1 MPVTTPSYRSLFAN
15 RGYRWFW
22 LGLTVNFLG
31 SQVGQLGLSW
41 FVKLESDSP
50 SAVGAALSLGTAF
63 TAVGALL
70 VGPLLDRGSRR
81 RLMIIDNLGRG
92 LIALL
97 LPLLFV
103 QGWLHLWQIFVA
115 MAVMGLLGAF
125 TKVGQSAITPALVT
139 EPELLA
145 SANALNQVQWQV
157 AYLAGPALGGLL
169 LEWFHPMTVLM
180 VDGLTFLFFALA
192 LTQLPA
198 AVDQVRRSSATYWR
212 SMREG
217 VGLLLGSRPLVALT
231 LNTFLIN
238 TFYGPLPVALVFYV
252 DRQLG
257 AGATELGW
265 IWSVFAAGTLTGG
278 LLSGMI
284 GRWPAGRAIATI
296 TFLWGALT
304 APLVWVHSLPLALL
318 CMFLAGVSWAP
329 YNVIE
334 VTARQRAVPPDSYGR
349 VFGLILV
356 VTQMGVPLGSALGG
370 LLVDRVGPGAT
381 LALAGA
387 ACMLL
392 GLVGWFSRS
401 LRLLDHSA
409 GV

>member
-1 MPVTTPSYRSLFAN
+1 MKRLFLNA
-15 RGYRWFW
+15 GYRWFW

-41 FVKLESDSP
+41 FVKLQSDSP
-50 SAVGAALSLGTAF
+50 SAVGAVLSLGTAF

-70 VGPLLDRGSRR
+70 VGPLLDQGSRR
-81 RLMIIDNLGRG
+81 RLMILDNLGRG
-92 LIALL
+92 LISLL
-97 LPLLFV
+97 LPVLFL
-103 QGWLHLWQIFVA
+103 QGWLQLWHIFVA
-115 MAVMGLLGAF
+115 MALMGLLGAF

-139 EPELLA
+139 EPDLLTA
-145 SANALNQVQWQV
+145 ANALNQVQWQV

-169 LEWFHPMTVLM
+169 LRWFHPMTVLT
-180 VDGLTFLFFALA
+180 VDGITFLLFVLA

-198 AVDQVRRSSATYWR
+198 AVDRVRRTTATYWS

-231 LNTFLIN
+231 VNSLLLN

-265 IWSVFAAGTLTGG
+265 IWSVFAAGSLTGG
-278 LLSGMI
+278 LLSGLA
-284 GRWPAGRAIATI
+284 GRWPAGRAVAAI

-304 APLVWVHSLPLALL
+304 APLVWVHSLPLVLVL
-318 CMFLAGVSWAP
+318 MFLAGVAWAP

-334 VTARQRAVPPDSYGR
+334 ITARQRTVPPESYGR

-370 LLVDRVGPGAT
+370 LMVDRFGPGPT
-381 LALAGA
+381 LALAGV

-392 GLVGWFSRS
+392 GLVGWSSRS
-401 LRLLDHSA
+401 LRLLES
-409 GV
+409 V